1 MPDGKAKQYLAEYLE
16 LWHVTDAAYS
26 KLLKR
31 WNLSLNALWVIDL
44 LYRHPEGVEPAV
56 IAELTHTLR
65 QTVTVVLNDLEE
77 RGCLYREP
85 NLTDRRRKRIR
96 LTPAGRKFCGHA
108 GVAGAALCGAGLLLA
123 PVQLERQ
130 TKGAGECLTE
140 KRSNIWLNI
149 SNCGT

>member
-1 MPDGKAKQYLAEYLE
+1 MISSRIQVYITVMAGN
-16 LWHVTDAAYS
+16 
-26 KLLKR
+26 R
-31 WNLSLNALWVIDL
+31 WSV
-44 LYRHPEGVEPAV
+44 G
-56 IAELTHTLR
+56 
-65 QTVTVVLNDLEE
+65 
-77 RGCLYREP
+77 
-85 NLTDRRRKRIR
+85 
-96 LTPAGRKFCGHA
+96 GHA

>member
-31 WNLSLNALWVIDL
+31 WNLSLNALWVINL
-44 LYRHPEGVEPAV
+44 LHRHPEGVEPAV

-96 LTPAGRKFCGHA
+96 LTPAGRKFCGEVLETVGRIELDCIA
-108 GVAGAALCGAGLLLA
+108 EMNEEEQQ
-123 PVQLERQ
+123 QLIRLSRRFCANLVRAVE
-130 TKGAGECLTE
+130 AE
-140 KRSNIWLNI
+140 
-149 SNCGT
+149 

>member
-1 MPDGKAKQYLAEYLE
+1 MPDGKARQHLDEYFE
-16 LWHVTDAAYS
+16 LWHMTDAAYS

-56 IAELTHTLR
+56 IAESTHMLR

-85 NLTDRRRKRIR
+85 NLIDRRRKRIR
-96 LTPAGRKFCGHA
+96 LTPAGHEFCGEVLETVGRIELGCIA
-108 GVAGAALCGAGLLLA
+108 EMSDEEQD
-123 PVQLERQ
+123 QLIRLSRRFCANLVRAVE
-130 TKGAGECLTE
+130 AE
-140 KRSNIWLNI
+140 
-149 SNCGT
+149 

>member
-56 IAELTHTLR
+56 IAELTPTLR
-65 QTVTVVLNDLEE
+65 Q
-77 RGCLYREP
+77 YQW
-85 NLTDRRRKRIR
+85 
-96 LTPAGRKFCGHA
+96 
-108 GVAGAALCGAGLLLA
+108 CGA
-123 PVQLERQ
+123 
-130 TKGAGECLTE
+130 
-140 KRSNIWLNI
+140 I
-149 SNCGT
+149 

>member
-77 RGCLYREP
+77 RGCLYR
-85 NLTDRRRKRIR
+85 
-96 LTPAGRKFCGHA
+96 LTPAGRKFCGEVLETVGRIELDCIA
-108 GVAGAALCGAGLLLA
+108 EMNEEEQQQLIRLSRRFCANLA
-123 PVQLERQ
+123 RAVE
-130 TKGAGECLTE
+130 AE
-140 KRSNIWLNI
+140 
-149 SNCGT
+149 

>member
-1 MPDGKAKQYLAEYLE
+1 MID
-16 LWHVTDAAYS
+16 TAYS

-56 IAELTHTLR
+56 IAESTHTLR

-85 NLTDRRRKRIR
+85 NLVDRRRKRIR
-96 LTPAGRKFCGHA
+96 LTPAGREFCGEVLEAVGRIELGCIAEMSDEEQDQLIRLSRKFCTNLVRA
-108 GVAGAALCGAGLLLA
+108 VEA
-123 PVQLERQ
+123 E
-130 TKGAGECLTE
+130 
-140 KRSNIWLNI
+140 
-149 SNCGT
+149 

>member
-77 RGCLYREP
+77 RGCL
-85 NLTDRRRKRIR
+85 
-96 LTPAGRKFCGHA
+96 
-108 GVAGAALCGAGLLLA
+108 
-123 PVQLERQ
+123 
-130 TKGAGECLTE
+130 
-140 KRSNIWLNI
+140 
-149 SNCGT
+149 